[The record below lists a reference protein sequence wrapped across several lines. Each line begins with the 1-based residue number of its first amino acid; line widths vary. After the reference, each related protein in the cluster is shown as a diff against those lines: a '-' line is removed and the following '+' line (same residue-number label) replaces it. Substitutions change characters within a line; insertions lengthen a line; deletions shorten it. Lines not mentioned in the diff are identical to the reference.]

1 MNTPPHSA
9 FVVPGRIYASDH
21 AQKHAWHLHAHS
33 DLTLSFAALSRWQR
47 ISLVRDL
54 ANAKVQDGD
63 STVSARYA
71 RERKHSALELL
82 EKARHKARNVFD
94 RQVCPLALTN
104 SVLSSEQYC
113 KFATGGLVCRCS
125 ILQDLFLNRTL
136 ALCKPWTLVP
146 SHIFQEI
153 TPVRCKVVVKS
164 FFAHVFLFQLNGL
177 IDSLASAGSCSC
189 REGGSRG

>member
-1 MNTPPHSA
+1 M
-9 FVVPGRIYASDH
+9 
-21 AQKHAWHLHAHS
+21 
-33 DLTLSFAALSRWQR
+33 LSFAALSRWQR

-104 SVLSSEQYC
+104 SVESRAVL
-113 KFATGGLVCRCS
+113 LVCDRWAC
-125 ILQDLFLNRTL
+125 LQMYCPPSPVPDKDPGIVQ
-136 ALCKPWTLVP
+136 ALHPRPFT
-146 SHIFQEI
+146 HF
-153 TPVRCKVVVKS
+153 
-164 FFAHVFLFQLNGL
+164 
-177 IDSLASAGSCSC
+177 
-189 REGGSRG
+189 